1 METSKIWNGFEIR
14 KGEINTIAGLVPYI
28 CYNPRS
34 SNKTVNIAIHGE
46 GQKKEDWLCF
56 NSTLKQGNL
65 LKASIKQNSTFIAFD
80 LYGHGDWKIK
90 DKHFNTTNLALKDQ
104 EILIEK
110 SVLGIQEAIS
120 IILTNEGLSKNPITI
135 TSFSLGCSISLGIK
149 FDSENLKSVL
159 ISPFNTSIK
168 SNCQNY
174 LVIRGKND
182 TQINENDF
190 NSLINKLPKNTILKE
205 LVSEHEIS
213 KSWISIV
220 KEFIYN

>member
-1 METSKIWNGFEIR
+1 METSKIWNGFKINNG
-14 KGEINTIAGLVPYI
+14 KINTIVGLVPYI
-28 CYNPRS
+28 CYNPRL

-65 LKASIKQNSTFIAFD
+65 LKASIKQNSPFIAFD
-80 LYGHGDWKIK
+80 LYGHGDWLIK
-90 DKHFNTTNLALKDQ
+90 DKHFNTTHLSLKDQ
-104 EILIEK
+104 KILIEK
-110 SVLGIQEAIS
+110 SILGIQEAIS
-120 IILTNEGLSKNPITI
+120 VILTNEGLSKNPITI

-149 FDSENLKSVL
+149 LDSENYKSIL
-159 ISPFNTSIK
+159 ISPFNTPIK

-182 TQINENDF
+182 TKIDDNDF
-190 NSLINKLPKNTILKE
+190 NSLFEKLPKNTILKE
-205 LVSEHEIS
+205 LVSKHEIS
-213 KSWISIV
+213 ISWINIV